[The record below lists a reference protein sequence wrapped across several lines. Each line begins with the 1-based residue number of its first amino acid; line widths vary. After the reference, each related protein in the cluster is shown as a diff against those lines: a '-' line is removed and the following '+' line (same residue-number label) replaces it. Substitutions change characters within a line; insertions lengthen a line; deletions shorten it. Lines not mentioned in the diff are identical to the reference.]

1 MNKRNIWKYDETKEL
16 LQIMLEKN
24 FAASFTTRHHR
35 NVLIFRKIER
45 LLFLRGYP
53 YKNFEQIAVR
63 WKNLKNL
70 YTRAKRSKDPNQRQ
84 LFPFYEE
91 MEELLSS
98 VQTKPPESGSEQA
111 MNDADTDD
119 AAEETVDGGRHR
131 EASEDRTE
139 QEETTQ
145 QDPRQSLPL
154 SARPLRRNP
163 RAYGRRRS
171 TGFDAIIAESKQEL
185 SDEFY
190 RTQKRLIDYEFSL
203 HAQREEAYMN
213 EIQSTT
219 RAMLEEQTERFF
231 CRLNEF
237 FQDLSSFKDGATAA
251 NLEPVDP
258 DGP

>member
-1 MNKRNIWKYDETKEL
+1 MNKRNVWKYDETKEL
-16 LQIMLEKN
+16 LQIMMEKN
-24 FAASFTTRHHR
+24 FAAAFTTKHHR
-35 NVLIFRKIER
+35 NVVIYRKIER

-53 YKNFEQIAVR
+53 HKNFGQIAVR

-70 YTRAKRSKDPNQRQ
+70 YMRAKRSNDANQRQ

-91 MEELLSS
+91 MDVLLNS
-98 VQTKPPESGSEQA
+98 VKTNPPESSSERVV
-111 MNDADTDD
+111 NDGDTDD
-119 AAEETVDGGRHR
+119 VVEEMDDRSR

-139 QEETTQ
+139 QDETTEQ
-145 QDPRQSLPL
+145 NPKQSLPL
-154 SARPLRRNP
+154 SARSLRRNP

-171 TGFDAIIAESKQEL
+171 TGFHAIIAESKQEL

-203 HAQREEAYMN
+203 HAQREEAYMK
-213 EIQSTT
+213 EIQSST

-237 FQDLSSFKDGATAA
+237 IQDLSSFKASAEAPTKSAD
-251 NLEPVDP
+251 LEPVD
-258 DGP
+258 